1 MVVRWVEDPIAH
13 SMRRHAEE
21 STRPRHQV
29 LTRVAVVPVQAASAQ
44 AVLNFEEYAQG
55 GARAKA
61 PRIQGVSTH
70 EMMERSMHVLEVQPG
85 PMNSPPKQA
94 PPVFE
99 EQTIE
104 SPVFVVV
111 QLMRP

>member
-61 PRIQGVSTH
+61 PRIQAVSTH
-70 EMMERSMHVLEVQPG
+70 EMMECPMHVLEVQPR
-85 PMNSPPKQA
+85 PMNSLPKQA